1 MIGAG
6 PLWRAVFLPEIL
18 ARLHR
23 RSPDLLVE
31 LRNAAFDTAQQD
43 LLEGRCDVVMGGI
56 QRFDLSSTRLVVRH
70 FTTVHDR
77 VVAREDHPIFAK
89 AGRNGEIEPERL
101 LDFPWLV
108 YMADPACEMETV
120 HATVERIGAAPPV
133 QLKCESLIAAIR
145 LLQTGDYLCILP
157 DAALAN
163 TSMPRIV
170 PLPVGLG
177 RRQVPTGAIFRE
189 ENSDWP
195 PLTHFLELCASGAAD
210 GP

>member
-1 MIGAG
+1 MQVR
-6 PLWRAVFLPEIL
+6 PLDP
-18 ARLHR
+18 
-23 RSPDLLVE
+23 VE
-31 LRNAAFDTAQQD
+31 GMGGMQQSKAKGRQID
-43 LLEGRCDVVMGGI
+43 IEGRFVK
-56 QRFDLSSTRLVVRH
+56 S
-70 FTTVHDR
+70 
-77 VVAREDHPIFAK
+77 
-89 AGRNGEIEPERL
+89 GEIEPERL

-108 YMADPACEMETV
+108 YMADPAYEMETV

-195 PLTHFLELCASGAAD
+195 PLTHLLELCASGAAD